1 MDQKKKKKIYD
12 LYGVVQNF
20 RSLSGGHYTAICKTD
35 GNWISYNDSSLDI
48 VNNPVTKKAYIL
60 FYKRKDSENKDNTVG
75 NVDNKDKI
83 PNDDNKTNDG
93 NKNEKESTNEKNK
106 ENKKKK

>member
-1 MDQKKKKKIYD
+1 MEGIILPYVK
-12 LYGVVQNF
+12 N
-20 RSLSGGHYTAICKTD
+20 D

-48 VNNPVTKKAYIL
+48 VNNPVTKNAYIL
-60 FYKRKDSENKDNTVG
+60 FYKRKESENKDNTVG

-83 PNDDNKTNDG
+83 TNDENKTSDG
-93 NKNEKESTNEKNK
+93 NKNEKEETNEKNKNK